1 MIELAWVRSTT
12 SVHIRSTYPVPD
24 SPRQSPQSTP
34 RGTMDASYAVQLIV
48 PAEAGSARLARLVAA
63 ALAADADFTIDETED
78 LRVAVSELVAL
89 LVEGADD
96 LDDNVTLN
104 FRRGADSVEVA
115 GARVLRAGVSPAG
128 DGVTPDDLALEILRV
143 VVDEHHYEHD
153 GNGRHFRLL
162 KRARADA

>member
-1 MIELAWVRSTT
+1 
-12 SVHIRSTYPVPD
+12 
-24 SPRQSPQSTP
+24 
-34 RGTMDASYAVQLIV
+34 MDATYAVQLIV

-89 LVEGADD
+89 LVEGAED
-96 LDDNVTLN
+96 LDDQVTLQL
-104 FRRGADSVEVA
+104 RRDVDSVEVT
-115 GARVLRAGVSPAG
+115 GARLLRDSEATKSH
-128 DGVTPDDLALEILRV
+128 DGATPDDLALEILRV

>member
-1 MIELAWVRSTT
+1 
-12 SVHIRSTYPVPD
+12 
-24 SPRQSPQSTP
+24 
-34 RGTMDASYAVQLIV
+34 MDASYAVQLIV

-63 ALAADADFTIDETED
+63 ALAADADFTIDDTED

-89 LVEGADD
+89 LVEGAED
-96 LDDNVTLN
+96 LDDQVTLTYH
-104 FRRGADSVEVA
+104 RGPDSVEVS
-115 GARVLRAGVSPAG
+115 GARTLRAGETSAG
-128 DGVTPDDLALEILRV
+128 DGTTPDDLALEILRV

>member
-1 MIELAWVRSTT
+1 
-12 SVHIRSTYPVPD
+12 
-24 SPRQSPQSTP
+24 
-34 RGTMDASYAVQLIV
+34 MDASYAVQLIV

-89 LVEGADD
+89 LVEGGEGEG
-96 LDDNVTLN
+96 LDDRVTLTYH
-104 FRRGADSVEVA
+104 RGADSVEVGGARTRRA
-115 GARVLRAGVSPAG
+115 GAGPAS
-128 DGVTPDDLALEILRV
+128 DGATPDDLALEILRV

>member
-1 MIELAWVRSTT
+1 
-12 SVHIRSTYPVPD
+12 
-24 SPRQSPQSTP
+24 
-34 RGTMDASYAVQLIV
+34 MDASYAVQLIV

-89 LVEGADD
+89 LVEGGDEGEK
-96 LDDNVTLN
+96 LDDQVTLTYH
-104 FRRGADSVEVA
+104 RGPDSVEVA
-115 GARVLRAGVSPAG
+115 GARPRREGEGAAK
-128 DGVTPDDLALEILRV
+128 DGATPDDLALEILRV